1 MTSPI
6 LLATVAAA
14 VGMQAVTAHAEP
26 PETRSIA
33 VHFADLD
40 LSSAP
45 GVRALRGRIQ
55 EAARIVCGDY
65 EAIDLKRNVTYY
77 TCVRRAT
84 DAALAQIA
92 LPAR

>member
-6 LLATVAAA
+6 LLATLAAA
-14 VGMQAVTAHAEP
+14 VGMQPATAHAER

-33 VHFADLD
+33 VHFADLN
-40 LSSAP
+40 LSSES

-55 EAARIVCGDY
+55 AAARIVCGDY
-65 EAIDLKRNVTYY
+65 EALALKRTHIYY
-77 TCVRRAT
+77 TCVQHAT